1 MWAAFQ
7 GSWKCDGVGA
17 GGGTQAGPDWRGHPR
32 GNRGPWRN
40 PRTDGCSASAPQG
53 GRRGSNMSSG
63 MTRRSSSS
71 SRAEDLLMGVLALQ
85 GAGRWACPKHI
96 GTHEDSQCYRERR
109 GQPCLQGSLCLL
121 LSLFSVGLILSFPL
135 LSPFLLRLL
144 FSSTHTLLPSP
155 SPAPLQTTVV
165 MTRSWVGGRWGGQA
179 CAVSV

>member
-1 MWAAFQ
+1 ME
-7 GSWKCDGVGA
+7 GA
-17 GGGTQAGPDWRGHPR
+17 SKGKQRPLEKSQDRWVLSI
-32 GNRGPWRN
+32 
-40 PRTDGCSASAPQG
+40 CPQG

-63 MTRRSSSS
+63 MTCRSSSS
-71 SRAEDLLMGVLALQ
+71 SRAEDLLTGVLALQ
-85 GAGRWACPKHI
+85 GAGRWACTKHI
-96 GTHEDSQCYRERR
+96 GTHEDFQCYRERR

-135 LSPFLLRLL
+135 LSPFLFRLL